1 MRKMMHLMHYVVKL
15 KILTLLFIGYSPGWK
30 VRIADR
36 VINIV
41 NPLALATGV
50 LWNCQVEV
58 VNLTEIIFM
67 IKTNLDGMGCVL
79 NEVDNALKVQG
90 LFLTWSTIFSKFS
103 YQQVYSA
110 CICHPS
116 ICTQRLA
123 FQQFLVKVFI
133 ESIQLVNLDI
143 DKPMLR
149 PSLSSYWGP
158 V

>member
-1 MRKMMHLMHYVVKL
+1 MRKMMQLCMMSSRFSSSCL
-15 KILTLLFIGYSPGWK
+15 DTLPKGKNCGSSDKYCISISISY
-30 VRIADR
+30 
-36 VINIV
+36 
-41 NPLALATGV
+41 GV
-50 LWNCQVEV
+50 LWNCQAEV

-79 NEVDNALKVQG
+79 NEIHIALKVQG
-90 LFLTWSTIFSKFS
+90 LFFTWSPKFS

-133 ESIQLVNLDI
+133 VSIQLVNLDI